1 MAAKLSRTRRRTRL
15 CFPRTRTRHETR
27 LKKFVEDEDEDET
40 LLPEDEDEAEA
51 LDLRLEE
58 VLEASNLFRGPI
70 TGR

>member
-1 MAAKLSRTRRRTRL
+1 M
-15 CFPRTRTRHETR
+15 
-27 LKKFVEDEDEDET
+27 KKFVEDEDET

-70 TGR
+70 TDTLAG